1 MIQIKDVV
9 TLSDQNEYLV
19 VSKVD
24 HEYRSYYYL
33 VDINDNSNV
42 LFLYENG
49 EKLTEVEEPELVSRL
64 LPMFYAKIACL
75 L

>member
-24 HEYRSYYYL
+24 HEYRNYYYL

>member
-9 TLSDQNEYLV
+9 TLSDKNEYLV

-24 HEYRSYYYL
+24 HEYRTYYYI

-49 EKLTEVEEPELVSRL
+49 EKLTEVEEPELVSKL

>member
-24 HEYRSYYYL
+24 HEYRNYYYL

-49 EKLTEVEEPELVSRL
+49 EKLTEVEEPELVSKL